1 MNLKQTF
8 TDIYKNNL
16 WESAESVSG
25 AGSEL
30 KATSVIR
37 AELPVIFKKFHI
49 DSMLDIPCG
58 DFNWMKNTNKSTI
71 KYIGADIVEDLIEK
85 NKETYPDV
93 DFRVLDLTTSDLPKV
108 DLIFVRDCLG
118 HLNNDNVLRAIEN
131 MKRSGSKYLLATSF
145 TRSVDNNE
153 IQDGFWKAINLLV
166 HPFNLVPIYLVN
178 ENCVESYPSFIDKS
192 MILFKLN

>member
-8 TDIYKNNL
+8 TDIYEKNL
-16 WESAESVSG
+16 WESSESVSG

-30 KATSVIR
+30 KATSTIR
-37 AELPVIFKKFHI
+37 TELPSIFKKFHI

-58 DFNWMKNTNKSTI
+58 DFNWMKLVNKSTV
-71 KYIGADIVEDLIEK
+71 KYIGADIVESLIEK

-93 DFRVLDLTTSDLPKV
+93 DFRTLDLTTSDLPKV

-118 HLNNDNVLRAIEN
+118 HLNNDNVDKSIEN
-131 MKRSGSKYLLATSF
+131 MRRSGSKYLLATSF
-145 TRSVDNNE
+145 TRSVHNND
-153 IQDGFWKAINLLV
+153 IQDGSWKPINLLV

-178 ENCVESYPSFIDKS
+178 ENCTESYPSFIDKS